1 MMLRA
6 RRKKDGTVT
15 VSLGPDEACLLRAL
29 PARLRAILERA
40 DVADRVLKRLFP
52 PAYRDAKKEAEY
64 KELLG
69 RDLLRR
75 KLESVD
81 TFEKTLKNWTVHKD
95 HVTVTIRPVEY
106 DLWLGF
112 VNDMRLVLGTELD
125 IQDDNWSSTFN
136 PFHPQAEDMALLHYL
151 SWLEEQLLGASA
163 F

>member
-1 MMLRA
+1 MLKA
-6 RRKKDGTVT
+6 RRKKDGTVM
-15 VSLGPDEACLLRAL
+15 VKLGPAEAELFSSL
-29 PARLRAILERA
+29 PSRLRAVLERQ
-40 DVADRVLKRLFP
+40 DFSDRVVKRLFP

-64 KELLG
+64 RGLLG
-69 RDLLRR
+69 KDLLQR

-81 TFEKTLKNWTVHKD
+81 AFEKTLRD
-95 HVTVTIRPVEY
+95 STIKKSCVELTIKPEEY

-136 PFHPQAEDMALLHYL
+136 PFHPQAQDLALLHYL
-151 SWLEEQLLGASA
+151 SWLEEKLIQASG